1 MGEAGA
7 WQTPR
12 PGLEDRTL
20 RQMEACLQES
30 FAARMKPGAWEVIK
44 EEGGRMLSFKIRE
57 AFPWFAMESGV
68 GEEKSADL
76 REGKE
81 KIYCRAEVVS
91 VGTISSFSL
100 RRKRNRGTEAGG

>member
-57 AFPWFAMESGV
+57 TFPWFAMESGW
-68 GEEKSADL
+68 G
-76 REGKE
+76 
-81 KIYCRAEVVS
+81 
-91 VGTISSFSL
+91 
-100 RRKRNRGTEAGG
+100 RRNLLI

>member
-1 MGEAGA
+1 MLTGE
-7 WQTPR
+7 
-12 PGLEDRTL
+12 
-20 RQMEACLQES
+20 
-30 FAARMKPGAWEVIK
+30 FAARIEPGAWEVIK
-44 EEGGRMLSFKIRE
+44 EEGGRMFFFKIRE
-57 AFPWFAMESGV
+57 TFPWFAMESGV

-91 VGTISSFSL
+91 VSTVSSFSL